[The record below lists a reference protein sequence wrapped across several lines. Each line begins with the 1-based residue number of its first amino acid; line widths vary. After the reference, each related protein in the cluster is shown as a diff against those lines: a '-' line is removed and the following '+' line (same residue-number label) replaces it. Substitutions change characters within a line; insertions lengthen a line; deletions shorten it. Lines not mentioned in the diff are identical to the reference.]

1 MNDNPAANDRNI
13 NIKKCVAGICLA
25 GAMVGAWAQGILV
38 TPPPKSAGPFNT
50 LSAAAEIAGL
60 KACKAAIDRL
70 SSLAIQGTQANE
82 VLLDWDRK
90 RPATSPMFSLT
101 GLEFGNGGAA
111 MSITTVP
118 ESAGGCSVAAER
130 ISVAPFNCQSIAAQ
144 ELPGYRATRLLK
156 TLTVYSDPKEGN
168 STVSLIDAPPGCLVI
183 RRYVEFG
190 WKPPR

>member
-1 MNDNPAANDRNI
+1 M
-13 NIKKCVAGICLA
+13 
-25 GAMVGAWAQGILV
+25 
-38 TPPPKSAGPFNT
+38 
-50 LSAAAEIAGL
+50 
-60 KACKAAIDRL
+60 
-70 SSLAIQGTQANE
+70 AIQGTQANE

>member
-50 LSAAAEIAGL
+50 LSAAAENAGL

-82 VLLDWDRK
+82 VLLDWDAK
-90 RPATSPMFSLT
+90 NLPDALLWIS
-101 GLEFGNGGAA
+101 NGGRAHA
-111 MSITTVP
+111 PWAGTHYALGIEPDNSCFDLTSVP
-118 ESAGGCSVAAER
+118 TPPEAHPLAKRTGIRLHAGVPLR
-130 ISVAPFNCQSIAAQ
+130 IA
-144 ELPGYRATRLLK
+144 YRLFARAL
-156 TLTVYSDPKEGN
+156 
-168 STVSLIDAPPGCLVI
+168 
-183 RRYVEFG
+183 
-190 WKPPR
+190 

>member
-1 MNDNPAANDRNI
+1 MSTLDEEERREYYRIDDTIALDFTPLSGAN
-13 NIKKCVAGICLA
+13 A
-25 GAMVGAWAQGILV
+25 
-38 TPPPKSAGPFNT
+38 
-50 LSAAAEIAGL
+50 
-60 KACKAAIDRL
+60 
-70 SSLAIQGTQANE
+70 QANE

-168 STVSLIDAPPGCLVI
+168 STVSLIDTPPGCLVI